1 MNIALPIL
9 LLILGGLALWVLSES
24 KLKWYTKSALISVFC
39 VFTIIFWS
47 SISSFLG
54 WPAQEEDM
62 PEKIL
67 IHWVIIKEPNKF
79 TEFDGAIYILLE
91 SVEETEDSKVL
102 KFFGYKKD
110 MIEPRLYELSY
121 SRELHERLENTVK
134 GRLMQGQPVAGK
146 LKKGEGQRKGEGK
159 PDREGGGSESQ
170 KTEWEF
176 HELLPS
182 EIHEKP
188 ER

>member
-1 MNIALPIL
+1 
-9 LLILGGLALWVLSES
+9 
-24 KLKWYTKSALISVFC
+24 
-39 VFTIIFWS
+39 
-47 SISSFLG
+47 
-54 WPAQEEDM
+54 M

-67 IHWVIIKEPNKF
+67 VHWVIIKEPNKF

-121 SRELHERLENTVK
+121 SRELHERLEKTVK

-146 LKKGEGQRKGEGK
+146 FKQGKGQKKGEGKGE
-159 PDREGGGSESQ
+159 PDREGDGSESQ
-170 KTEWEF
+170 KTRWEF

-182 EIHEKP
+182 EIHKKP